1 MTNISPN
8 STGLEEAPSDDLWDI
23 LSTYKRIILSLKSDA
38 EDILNRSVRLAAQL
52 RSLPDATEMQPLVER
67 AGALA
72 NRLAIFSKRIN
83 ADFRMLSPEESEV
96 MILDFIKEHP
106 GMNLESTLDAFN
118 PSEDIKARIR
128 SKVKELGLNAR

>member
-38 EDILNRSVRLAAQL
+38 EDILNRSTRLAAQL
-52 RSLPDATEMQPLVER
+52 RSLPDVTEIQTLVER

-72 NRLAIFSKRIN
+72 ARLANFSKRIN
-83 ADFRMLSPEESEV
+83 ADFRMLSPEESEAL
-96 MILDFIKEHP
+96 ILDFIKEHP
-106 GMNLESTLDAFN
+106 GVDVESTLYDYN

-128 SKVKELGLNAR
+128 AKVKEMGLNVR